1 MKTPLTIIF
10 NEAHVNEM
18 EQAGYF
24 GDIPSEIA
32 TIRAAWLKTMQTQFT
47 FGKPA
52 NAAEFDE
59 ESERIMEI
67 LLAAFVRNIS
77 LDVALGGYPVARRYT
92 QIA

>member
-32 TIRAAWLKTMQTQFT
+32 TIRAAWLKTMQTQFH

-67 LLAAFVRNIS
+67 AVAAFVRNIS
-77 LDVALGGYPVARRYT
+77 LDVALGGYPAARCYT
-92 QIA
+92 RIA